1 MEQLDNKYKD
11 YELEGLETLAT
22 KEQPIAGQSLV
33 NSPDQQYPWE
43 SPPEFTELQPA
54 IEATFL
60 ELTED
65 EMFFSIVN
73 LLRNNLSVGEVTQII
88 LYDGFTKGMWNPD
101 LMLLLVEP
109 VMYMVLSL
117 AERAGIQDVKI
128 YKEQNEEP
136 SSQEEQVKGLNK
148 AIEAMQ
154 KTVVPKLSKKSIPDN
169 ISKKIEEFI
178 PPKKPSLL
186 EAPEQEEIENV
197 SEKNLLDKGVSA

>member
-101 LMLLLVEP
+101 LMLLL
-109 VMYMVLSL
+109 SL

-178 PPKKPSLL
+178 PPKEPSLL

-197 SEKNLLDKGVSA
+197 SQKNLLDKGVSA